1 MSKNKKAAKTP
12 NRKPLTLWNKV
23 LIILCSAIVVGL
35 ILSVVLFYKRAG
47 ANTVSST
54 IELTFEGAAEGKA
67 PDRYAFSIDDLT
79 SDEIIN
85 EALER
90 CDLAGKYTP
99 DLVRKALVISGG
111 YPQDIIGQ
119 TMSYDSLLNLTASRT
134 LTVDR
139 FHPTLFSVTLYD
151 RFDTNLSKAQL
162 TKLLESLLDVYKE
175 HFTVVYGQGTMSKEL
190 AEGFFT
196 YTEYDYPQQL
206 SIMQLLLNTISD
218 YAAEMYER
226 NPAFRYNGESF
237 NDIVTRI
244 ASIRESDLNRLNATM
259 SLNALTKDPDRLLTQ
274 YQFEMR
280 ELENQLLRREQ
291 QLRKLDE
298 LIASYEKSEI
308 IYISTEQS
316 LTKIDGDSSKT
327 YDALVDLRK
336 ELTTDN
342 TLTSSKISTYRMKIS
357 DLTGEEYVPE
367 ESKDNNGTD
376 DADDAENGNADSNV
390 TGDGNNAADGNT
402 NGDANN
408 GATGNAGDANANSD
422 ANGNGNQDTADG
434 NDQSTTKP
442 AKKVVSDE
450 DMKKQREAFEKDVTA
465 LAAKTEKI
473 ASDYAEMLK
482 FWNESKLNDTTVT
495 VSASRYSAPKLVSG
509 AFIKAAIKTTGP
521 ITALAVM
528 VCLVMIIIAKK
539 KELAAEQAK

>member
-1 MSKNKKAAKTP
+1 MSKNKKTAKTP
-12 NRKPLTLWNKV
+12 NRKQLTLWNKV

-67 PDRYAFSIDDLT
+67 PDGYAFSIDDLT

-90 CDLAGKYTP
+90 CDLAGKFTP
-99 DLVRKALVISGG
+99 DQVRKALVISGG

-151 RFDTNLSKAQL
+151 RFDTKLSKAQQ
-162 TKLLESLLDVYKE
+162 TKILESLLEVYKE
-175 HFTVVYGQGTMSKEL
+175 HFAMVYGQGTMGKEL
-190 AEGFFT
+190 ATVFFT
-196 YTEYDYPQQL
+196 FGEYDYPQQL

-336 ELTTDN
+336 QLTTDN
-342 TLTSSKISTYRMKIS
+342 TLTGSKISTYRMKIS
-357 DLTGEEYVPE
+357 DLTGEEYVPAN
-367 ESKDNNGTD
+367 NNGTD
-376 DADDAENGNADSNV
+376 GQDGTDAENDNVDGTV
-390 TGDGNNAADGNT
+390 TGDGNNAADGNA

-422 ANGNGNQDTADG
+422 ANGNGNQDTAD
-434 NDQSTTKP
+434 NTDQSITKP

-450 DMKKQREAFEKDVTA
+450 DMQKQREAFEKDVAA

-473 ASDYAEMLK
+473 ASDYAAMIK
-482 FWNESKLNDTTVT
+482 FWNETKLNDTTVT

-521 ITALAVM
+521 FTALAVI
-528 VCLVMIIIAKK
+528 VSLCMIIIAKK

>member
-1 MSKNKKAAKTP
+1 MSKNKKTAKTP

-35 ILSVVLFYKRAG
+35 ILSVVLFYKRASSD
-47 ANTVSST
+47 TVSST

-67 PDRYAFSIDDLT
+67 PDGYAFSIDDLT

-85 EALER
+85 EALAK
-90 CDLAGKYTP
+90 CDLADKFTP
-99 DLVRKALVISGG
+99 AEVRKALVISGG

-151 RFDTNLSKAQL
+151 RFDTKLSKALL

-175 HFTVVYGQGTMSKEL
+175 HFTVVYGQGTMGKEL
-190 AEGFFT
+190 AGFFT
-196 YTEYDYPQQL
+196 FAEYDYPQQL

-226 NPAFRYNGESF
+226 NPAFRYNGDSF

-291 QLRKLDE
+291 QLKKLDE

-342 TLTSSKISTYRMKIS
+342 TLTGSKISTYRMKIS

-367 ESKDNNGTD
+367 GSKDNETG
-376 DADDAENGNADSNV
+376 ADDTANATADGTNA
-390 TGDGNNAADGNT
+390 GDGNNSADGNA
-402 NGDANN
+402 NGAAD
-408 GATGNAGDANANSD
+408 GATGNAGDANTD
-422 ANGNGNQDTADG
+422 ANGNGTQDGT
-434 NDQSTTKP
+434 DQSTTKP
-442 AKKVVSDE
+442 VKKVVSDE
-450 DMKKQREAFEKDVTA
+450 DMKKQREAFEKDITA

-482 FWNESKLNDTTVT
+482 FWNETKLNDMTVT

-509 AFIKAAIKTTGP
+509 AFIKSAIKTTGP
-521 ITALAVM
+521 ITALALI
-528 VCLVMIIIAKK
+528 VCLCMIIVAKK
-539 KELAAEQAK
+539 KELAAEQGK

>member
-1 MSKNKKAAKTP
+1 MSKNKKTAKTP

-35 ILSVVLFYKRAG
+35 ILSVVLFYKRAC

-67 PDRYAFSIDDLT
+67 PDGYAFSIDDLT

-85 EALER
+85 AALER
-90 CDLAGKYTP
+90 CGLAGKFTP
-99 DLVRKALVISGG
+99 DQVRKALVISGG

-151 RFDTNLSKAQL
+151 RFDTKLSKAQQ
-162 TKLLESLLDVYKE
+162 TKILESLLEVYKE
-175 HFTVVYGQGTMSKEL
+175 HFAMVYGQGTMGKEL
-190 AEGFFT
+190 ATGFFT
-196 YTEYDYPQQL
+196 FAEYDYPQQL

-226 NPAFRYNGESF
+226 EPAFRYNGDSF

-259 SLNALTKDPDRLLTQ
+259 SLNALTKDPDRLLMQ

-291 QLRKLDE
+291 QLKKLDE

-336 ELTTDN
+336 QLTTDN
-342 TLTSSKISTYRMKIS
+342 TLTGSKISTYRMKIS

-367 ESKDNNGTD
+367 SSKDKGTE
-376 DADDAENGNADSNV
+376 ADDAANATASGAT
-390 TGDGNNAADGNT
+390 TGDGNNAADGNA

-422 ANGNGNQDTADG
+422 ANGNGNQDTADD

-442 AKKVVSDE
+442 TKKVVSDE
-450 DMKKQREAFEKDVTA
+450 DMKKQRVAFEKDVTA
-465 LAAKTEKI
+465 LVAKTEKI
-473 ASDYAEMLK
+473 AYDYAAMIK
-482 FWNESKLNDTTVT
+482 FWNETKLNDTTVT

>member
-1 MSKNKKAAKTP
+1 MSKKKKAATTP

-67 PDRYAFSIDDLT
+67 PDGYAFSIDDLT

-85 EALER
+85 AALER
-90 CDLAGKYTP
+90 CNLAGKYTP
-99 DLVRKALVISGG
+99 EQVRKALVVAGG

-151 RFDTNLSKAQL
+151 RFDEKLSKAQQ
-162 TKLLESLLDVYKE
+162 TKLLESLLEVYKE
-175 HFTVVYGQGTMSKEL
+175 HFASVYGQGTMGREL
-190 AEGFFT
+190 AGFFT
-196 YTEYDYPQQL
+196 FDEYDYPQQL

-291 QLRKLDE
+291 QLKKLDE

-342 TLTSSKISTYRMKIS
+342 TLTGSKISTYRMKIS

-367 ESKDNNGTD
+367 SSKDNDGQSGTD
-376 DADDAENGNADSNV
+376 DAANATADGTA
-390 TGDGNNAADGNT
+390 TGDGNNTADGNA
-402 NGDANN
+402 NGNAND
-408 GATGNAGDANANSD
+408 NAGDANANSD
-422 ANGNGNQDTADG
+422 ANSNGTQDGTDG
-434 NDQSTTKP
+434 TDQSTTKP

-509 AFIKAAIKTTGP
+509 VFIKSAIKTTGP

>member
-1 MSKNKKAAKTP
+1 MSKKKKAATTP

-67 PDRYAFSIDDLT
+67 PDGYAFSIDDLT

-85 EALER
+85 AALER
-90 CDLAGKYTP
+90 CNLAGKYTP
-99 DLVRKALVISGG
+99 EQVRKALVVAGG

-151 RFDTNLSKAQL
+151 RFDEKLSKAQQ
-162 TKLLESLLDVYKE
+162 TKLLESLLEVYKE
-175 HFTVVYGQGTMSKEL
+175 HFASVYGQGTMGREL
-190 AEGFFT
+190 AGFFT
-196 YTEYDYPQQL
+196 FDEYDYPQQL

-291 QLRKLDE
+291 QLKKLDE

-342 TLTSSKISTYRMKIS
+342 TLTGSKISTYRMKIS

-367 ESKDNNGTD
+367 SSKDNASNADD
-376 DADDAENGNADSNV
+376 DAANA
-390 TGDGNNAADGNT
+390 TADGT
-402 NGDANN
+402 ATGDANI
-408 GATGNAGDANANSD
+408 D

-442 AKKVVSDE
+442 TKKVVSDE

>member
-1 MSKNKKAAKTP
+1 MSKNKKTAKTP

-67 PDRYAFSIDDLT
+67 PDGYAFSVDDLT

-85 EALER
+85 AALER
-90 CDLAGKYTP
+90 CNLAGKYTP
-99 DLVRKALVISGG
+99 EQVRKALVVSGG

-151 RFDTNLSKAQL
+151 RFDEKLSKAQQ
-162 TKLLESLLDVYKE
+162 TKLLESLLEVYKE
-175 HFTVVYGQGTMSKEL
+175 HFASVFGQGTMGREL
-190 AEGFFT
+190 AGFFT
-196 YTEYDYPQQL
+196 FDEYDYPQQL

-244 ASIRESDLNRLNATM
+244 VSIRESDLNRLNATM

-291 QLRKLDE
+291 QLKKLDE

-336 ELTTDN
+336 QLTTDN
-342 TLTSSKISTYRMKIS
+342 TLTGSKISTYRMKIS
-357 DLTGEEYVPE
+357 DLTGEEYVPA
-367 ESKDNNGTD
+367 SNNGTD
-376 DADDAENGNADSNV
+376 GQDDTDAENGNADGNV
-390 TGDGNNAADGNT
+390 TGNGNNAADGL
-402 NGDANN
+402 G
-408 GATGNAGDANANSD
+408 G
-422 ANGNGNQDTADG
+422 ADG
-434 NDQSTTKP
+434 NTADNATADTDTANQPNTP

-450 DMKKQREAFEKDVTA
+450 DMQKQREAFEKDVAA

-473 ASDYAEMLK
+473 ASDYAAMIK
-482 FWNESKLNDTTVT
+482 FWNETKLNDTTVT

-528 VCLVMIIIAKK
+528 VCLVMIIIAKR